1 MHKLLLNSQGT
12 KNQWGKKL
20 RDLIGDINS
29 NKDKLSNAKKQQ
41 EDLTAQDVQLEAEI
55 SRTWRKVEDSHKSEK
70 TKRALVNELKE
81 ANEKLT
87 AQLQGGS
94 GWTDE
99 QEKMMAVL
107 RRQADDLERE
117 AKTKGTAL
125 AALQQSVMA
134 VGFLRT
140 QACRQSSFT
149 TLGSRILTFSTSNTI
164 TSVPFLSNLRP

>member
-1 MHKLLLNSQGT
+1 MQQAGA
-12 KNQWGKKL
+12 
-20 RDLIGDINS
+20 
-29 NKDKLSNAKKQQ
+29 NA
-41 EDLTAQDVQLEAEI
+41 EEELTAQDVQLEAEI

-70 TKRALVNELKE
+70 TKRTLVNELKE
-81 ANEKLT
+81 ANENLT

-134 VGFLRT
+134 VGF
-140 QACRQSSFT
+140 
-149 TLGSRILTFSTSNTI
+149 
-164 TSVPFLSNLRP
+164 

>member
-1 MHKLLLNSQGT
+1 MQYKNMHKLLLNSQGT

-20 RDLIGDINS
+20 RDLIGDING
-29 NKDKLSNAKKQQ
+29 NKDKLSSAKKQ
-41 EDLTAQDVQLEAEI
+41 EEELTAQDVQLEAEI

-81 ANEKLT
+81 ANEKLM
-87 AQLQGGS
+87 AHLQGGS

-117 AKTKGTAL
+117 AKTKESAL

-134 VGFLRT
+134 ASPIDR
-140 QACRQSSFT
+140 R
-149 TLGSRILTFSTSNTI
+149 
-164 TSVPFLSNLRP
+164 